1 VACQRRVLR
10 GLRLTQGAGGADL
23 WLLCVQ
29 GESYAGMYV
38 PTLALQVL
46 EHNTEHDAAK
56 AASLVPDAPK
66 INLKGILVG
75 NGTEYS
81 NDFLCDAIF

>member
-1 VACQRRVLR
+1 
-10 GLRLTQGAGGADL
+10 
-23 WLLCVQ
+23 
-29 GESYAGMYV
+29 MYV

-81 NDFLCDAIF
+81 NAFLCDAIF

>member
-1 VACQRRVLR
+1 MVAR
-10 GLRLTQGAGGADL
+10 AA
-23 WLLCVQ
+23 CVQ

-81 NDFLCDAIF
+81 NAFLCDAIF

>member
-1 VACQRRVLR
+1 MWLR
-10 GLRLTQGAGGADL
+10 AA
-23 WLLCVQ
+23 CVQ

-81 NDFLCDAIF
+81 NAFCDAIF

>member
-1 VACQRRVLR
+1 MR
-10 GLRLTQGAGGADL
+10 
-23 WLLCVQ
+23 VQ

-75 NGTEYS
+75 NGAEKPS
-81 NDFLCDAIF
+81 AVFWRCHFLKEKHLHLPRQARDKRIPWKR